1 MFESLGDRLQTVMSK
16 IKGYGK
22 ITEEN
27 ISEMTREIRLALLEA
42 DVNYKVVKEFVNN
55 VKEKALGEEVQK
67 SLKPGDVFVKIVK
80 DELTELLGGEKKDLN
95 LVGNPALLM
104 LVGLQGSGKTTTIG
118 KISNLLRK
126 KHAKKPLL
134 VACDVYRP
142 AAIDQ
147 LKQIGKQLNIEVYE
161 EGKKDPVEIVNNAIK
176 YAKENKFDYVLIDT
190 AGRLHIDE
198 PLMEELNNIKDS
210 VKPQEIL
217 LVIDSMMGQDA
228 INVIEGF
235 NNALPLTGVVLTKL
249 DGDTRGGVALSVR
262 HLTNVPIKFIGVSEK
277 MDWLDYFD
285 PERMAGRILG
295 MGDIISLVEKAQE
308 AIDEKEAEKTAKRMQ
323 QGKFDLE
330 DFLSS
335 MKQIKRLG
343 PLENLLKLL
352 PGASKLGLNNVKI
365 DPKDMAHIEAI
376 VLSMTPKER
385 RNPDIIKASR
395 KTRIAKGCGLS
406 VQEVNKLLTQFE
418 QMKKMMKQMSNGN
431 MKFPPNMKMPF

>member
-1 MFESLGDRLQTVMSK
+1 MLESLGDRLQSVMHK

-22 ITEEN
+22 ITEDN
-27 ISEMTREIRLALLEA
+27 ISEMMREIRLALLEA
-42 DVNYKVVKEFVNN
+42 DVNYKVVKEFTNT

-67 SLKPGDVFVKIVK
+67 SIKPGELFVKSVK
-80 DELTELLGGEKKDLN
+80 DELTELLGGESKPLN
-95 LVGNPALLM
+95 MNGNPAILM

-118 KISNLLRK
+118 KLSNFLRK

-147 LKQIGKQLNIEVYE
+147 LKQIGKQLGIEVYE
-161 EGKKDPVEIVNNAIK
+161 EGKKDPVEISKNAII
-176 YAKENKFDYVLIDT
+176 YAKENHYDYVLIDT

-198 PLMEELNNIKDS
+198 ELMDELKNIS
-210 VKPQEIL
+210 REISPQETL

-235 NNALPLTGVVLTKL
+235 HNALTLTGVILTKL

-277 MDWLDYFD
+277 LDGLELFD

-295 MGDIISLVEKAQE
+295 MGDIISLVEKATE
-308 AIDEKEAEKTAKRMQ
+308 AIDEKDAMDAAKKMQ
-323 QGKFDLE
+323 SGKFDLD
-330 DFLSS
+330 DFLKQ
-335 MKQIKRLG
+335 MKQIRKLG

-352 PGASKLGLNNVKI
+352 PGAKKMNLDQVKI
-365 DPKDMAHIEAI
+365 DPKQMAHIEAI
-376 VLSMTPKER
+376 ILSMTPKER
-385 RNPDIIKASR
+385 KNPDIIKASR
-395 KTRIAKGCGLS
+395 KTRIASGCGLS
-406 VQEVNKLLTQFE
+406 VSEVNKLLSQFD
-418 QMKKMMKQMSNGN
+418 QMKKMMKQMMNGN
-431 MKFPPNMKMPF
+431 MKLPF

>member
-1 MFESLGDRLQTVMSK
+1 MFESLGERLQNALSK
-16 IKGYGK
+16 IKGTGK
-22 ITEEN
+22 ITESN
-27 ISEMTREIRLALLEA
+27 ISDMMREIRLALLEA
-42 DVNYKVVKEFVNN
+42 DVNYTVVKEFTNN

-67 SLKPGDVFVKIVK
+67 SLKPGEVFVKIVK
-80 DELTELLGGEKKDLN
+80 DELTELLGGEQKPLN
-95 LVGNPALLM
+95 LIGNPAILM
-104 LVGLQGSGKTTTIG
+104 LVGLQGSGKTTHIG
-118 KISNLLRK
+118 KLSLMLRK

-161 EGKKDPVEIVNNAIK
+161 EGKKDPVEIAENAIK

-198 PLMEELNNIKDS
+198 ELMDELDNIRNK

-235 NNALPLTGVVLTKL
+235 NNKLPLTGVILTKL

-262 HLTNVPIKFIGVSEK
+262 HLTNVPIKFIGISEK
-277 MDWLDYFD
+277 MDGLDVFD

-295 MGDIISLVEKAQE
+295 MGDIISLVEKVQSE
-308 AIDEKEAEKTAKRMQ
+308 IDEKEAEKTAKRMQ
-323 QGKFDLE
+323 NGKFDLE

-335 MKQIKRLG
+335 MKQVRKLG
-343 PLENLLKLL
+343 PLENLLKLV
-352 PGASKLGLNNVKI
+352 PGASKMGLNNVQI
-365 DPKDMAHIEAI
+365 DPKQMARIEAI

-395 KTRIAKGCGLS
+395 KTRIANGSGTS

-431 MKFPPNMKMPF
+431 MKMPF